1 MNINDNKNSESQ
13 TKRILAY
20 LRAGNRITP
29 LEALR
34 KFNCFRLGARIAD
47 IEKIIGYA
55 PERKRHI
62 LQDWTTKAAN
72 WISITSTRAAS
83 ATTFIVMESKRS
95 GTRR

>member
-55 PERKRHI
+55 PNRKRVKVTNADGKEVYVCQYW
-62 LQDWTTKAAN
+62 L
-72 WISITSTRAAS
+72 
-83 ATTFIVMESKRS
+83 
-95 GTRR
+95 